1 MDFLKGE
8 FRIKFKGLQ
17 EDFETKSIE
26 LQTILS
32 QAHTHA
38 LVTAHTHGENDVKI
52 MGEEYFTRLEGITVA
67 HNEKIKLM
75 ESLNEINMD
84 TQKNEYLRK
93 LDDQKVE
100 FESKLNKQ
108 TNHMEES
115 IVKLKEVSYY
125 YFQLH
130 QD

>member
-1 MDFLKGE
+1 MEFLKNE
-8 FRIKFKGLQ
+8 FRIKFLSLQ
-17 EDFETKSIE
+17 EDFETKSVE

-52 MGEEYFTRLEGITVA
+52 MGEEYFTRLEGITIT
-67 HNEKIKLM
+67 HNEKIKLI
-75 ESLNEINMD
+75 ESLNEIKMD

-93 LDDQKVE
+93 LDDQKDE
-100 FESKLNKQ
+100 FERELNRQ
-108 TNHMEES
+108 MNHMDES
-115 IVKLKEVSYY
+115 TIKLKEVSNY

-130 QD
+130 QE